1 MFLYGNCFDHLCL
14 HNVIWL
20 IQSRRHFLKSS
31 SQIHRESKNINFIYM
46 HIFATQNMREWSI
59 KDTQTK
65 ECNTLEWNSVKDVE
79 CK

>member
-1 MFLYGNCFDHLCL
+1 
-14 HNVIWL
+14 
-20 IQSRRHFLKSS
+20 
-31 SQIHRESKNINFIYM
+31 M

-59 KDTQTK
+59 KDTQAK